1 MSQEKAKYRILR
13 LSFIGNQLLDEGTE
27 VEYDGEPGS
36 ALEPINDAAKAAKKK
51 AEQKRGKS
59 VSDDAP
65 APVASVVTDDD
76 GKPGGEDDQND
87 GDGNGAISEDLAS
100 LRQQYEELFNKKP
113 GNMSIETIKER
124 IAEERAKLGV

>member
-51 AEQKRGKS
+51 AEQKHGK
-59 VSDDAP
+59 P
-65 APVASVVTDDD
+65 AVDEPAHVPSVVNDGD

-100 LRQQYEELFNKKP
+100 LRQQYEELFDKKP
-113 GNMSIETIKER
+113 GNKSAETIKKE

>member
-51 AEQKRGKS
+51 AEQKHGN
-59 VSDDAP
+59 VVADNGP
-65 APVASVVTDDD
+65 APVASVVTDE
-76 GKPGGEDDQND
+76 GGND
-87 GDGNGAISEDLAS
+87 ANTFSEDEAS